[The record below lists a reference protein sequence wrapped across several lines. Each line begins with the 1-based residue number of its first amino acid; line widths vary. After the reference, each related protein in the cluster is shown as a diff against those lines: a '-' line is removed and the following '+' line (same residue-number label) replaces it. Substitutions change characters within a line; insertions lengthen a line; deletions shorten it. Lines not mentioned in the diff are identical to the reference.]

1 MSQSSVLYSS
11 EPSSASSN
19 SNSAAV
25 SSAAPPNISAMDL
38 THLWGGAIT
47 SERKNALDDAVI
59 HSTKQPYTGHPRL
72 YGSNSELTQRM
83 RAFEELDPNCSMGG
97 TVSGVGTVK
106 QMQGQWDLNTKG
118 GIRCLPTTPNAV
130 IPTDLATHSDAKP
143 YMTGTITTNTAGNH
157 TSQARLLY
165 LIRKLLYCHQ
175 QNPNNG
181 GACQFSAA
189 QTQELVTKFIT
200 AEITRLRNAPR
211 TGVSPL

>member
-1 MSQSSVLYSS
+1 MTRSTFSPTPEFGSNFAKTLLIKMAWAGLILSLSACGGSDQSNEDPSSTTNRSSANLSAAQSSNHVNSLSQSSVLYSS

-118 GIRCLPTTPNAV
+118 GFVVCQLP
-130 IPTDLATHSDAKP
+130 PT
-143 YMTGTITTNTAGNH
+143 
-157 TSQARLLY
+157 Q
-165 LIRKLLYCHQ
+165 
-175 QNPNNG
+175 
-181 GACQFSAA
+181 
-189 QTQELVTKFIT
+189 
-200 AEITRLRNAPR
+200 
-211 TGVSPL
+211 